1 MALKSHLKI
10 EMLSGGMEG
19 ECKEESS
26 DGARTAGSDRS
37 RDEFCFLI
45 WENRQHVHIRTGM
58 ILLNTVMF
66 LERERELP
74 GVSPVGLRGC

>member
-26 DGARTAGSDRS
+26 DGARTAGSDPGF
-37 RDEFCFLI
+37 D
-45 WENRQHVHIRTGM
+45 TG
-58 ILLNTVMF
+58 
-66 LERERELP
+66 
-74 GVSPVGLRGC
+74 